1 MINLEQYRNYFSQA
15 YPDYADGEY
24 SQISDLVMAIPTD
37 EEAARVFSSA
47 DAQAAL
53 GLLLPLIKI
62 KNYKS
67 QIPFPDHIFE
77 AAALIAELK
86 NSASTAS
93 LLGNDAKLFEKLL
106 SMKGFQ
112 LPTISAVLHFCHP
125 EIFPIVDRNIEAAC
139 GLLSNECPDEFDEE
153 LVPALPAYTTS
164 AKNKLSKYRAF
175 IQFLT
180 RVRNTHNEE
189 HGTQY
194 GYRELDKA
202 MMVYGAPN
210 FKIAAENANKA
221 MHATSA

>member
-1 MINLEQYRNYFSQA
+1 MINLEKYRNYFNQA

-24 SQISDLVMAIPTD
+24 SQISDLVRALPAD
-37 EEAARVFSSA
+37 EEVARVLSTA

-53 GLLLPLIKI
+53 GLILPLIKI

-67 QIPFPDHIFE
+67 QIPFPVDLFE
-77 AAALIAELK
+77 AVGLIAEVK
-86 NSASTAS
+86 NSVPAIS
-93 LLGNDAKLFEKLL
+93 LLDNDAKVFERLL
-106 SMKGFQ
+106 SVKGFQ

-139 GLLSNECPDEFDEE
+139 GLLSNECPNEFDEK
-153 LVPALPAYTTS
+153 LVPTLPAYTAS
-164 AKNKLSKYRAF
+164 AKNKLSKYKGF
-175 IQFLT
+175 VQFLSS
-180 RVRNTHNEE
+180 VKNKHNEE
-189 HGTQY
+189 HDTQY

-210 FKIAAENANKA
+210 FKIAVDNANKA